1 VPNFIKRLIALMGLL
16 AIVMV
21 AYLFLA
27 RPYQL
32 HWGATKEEISALM
45 PGDDFDTSPDFL
57 ATRAITIQGT
67 PQKIWPWLIQ
77 MGFNR
82 AGFYGYDLLEN
93 LGSERGLLSAEHI
106 LPEFQNFQVG
116 DVVPISAVAEMEYYA
131 IEPDQYLIWSGID
144 DSSSLLWALQPVNAT
159 HTRLISRFR
168 WSYDLAKPQ
177 ELPLQLLTEFT
188 DHLAVRKI
196 LMGVK
201 GRVEGDIEPMA
212 IQNIEFIFFL
222 VSAFTFVASLIL
234 LLVWPLSGG
243 QWFAGLVA
251 GLAWLITWYAPI
263 PLWLGIVVTVLAILV
278 LFYFTHFRSRH
289 LRWRATDEE
298 LSRSMPTET
307 LNSKS
312 SGE

>member
-1 VPNFIKRLIALMGLL
+1 MGLL
-16 AIVMV
+16 AIVMA
-21 AYLFLA
+21 AYLFVA

-32 HWGATKEEISALM
+32 HWGVTEEEISTPM

-67 PQKIWPWLIQ
+67 PQEIWPWLIQ
-77 MGFNR
+77 MGYNR

-106 LPEFQNFQVG
+106 LPDFQNFQVG
-116 DVVPISAVAEMEYYA
+116 DLVPISAVAEMEFYA

-144 DSSSLLWALQPVNAT
+144 DNSSLLWALQPVDGT

-168 WSYDLAKPQ
+168 WSYDLAQPQ

-212 IQNIEFIFFL
+212 TQNTEFVLFL
-222 VSAFTFVASLIL
+222 ISAFTFVASLVL
-234 LLVWPLSGG
+234 LLVRPLSGAR
-243 QWFAGLVA
+243 WLAGLGA

-263 PLWLGIVVTVLAILV
+263 PLWFGIVITVLAILGLYGV
-278 LFYFTHFRSRH
+278 HRKRKPVVSH
-289 LRWRATDEE
+289 
-298 LSRSMPTET
+298 PV
-307 LNSKS
+307 NSAKEKTS
-312 SGE
+312 